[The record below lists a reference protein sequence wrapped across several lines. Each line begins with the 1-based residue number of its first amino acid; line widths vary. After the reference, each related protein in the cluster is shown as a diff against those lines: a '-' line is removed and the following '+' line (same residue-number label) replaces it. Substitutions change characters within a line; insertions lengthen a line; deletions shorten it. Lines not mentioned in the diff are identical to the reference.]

1 MLMFIIVPF
10 KTTVPHKYSFS
21 SAKQRY
27 LIRGT
32 PWQVCRQ
39 PIRLRIYRK
48 IQRDLYVYSKLTVE
62 LFGKAHRAGSDCR
75 SGGTWGSVWKWRRHF
90 HTRQNI
96 CALREQRQRFYCK
109 TFMKSSLYA
118 HSVSIAVRRTENNG
132 RLRWLFLSERQT
144 EVITVISS
152 SYLIPLLFCV
162 RNHLSKEWFW
172 LLLS

>member
-1 MLMFIIVPF
+1 MVR
-10 KTTVPHKYSFS
+10 VREV
-21 SAKQRY
+21 A
-27 LIRGT
+27 
-32 PWQVCRQ
+32 PWQGQRQ
-39 PIRLRIYRK
+39 PIRLRVYRK

-75 SGGTWGSVWKWRRHF
+75 SGAAWGSVWKCRRHF

-96 CALREQRQRFYCK
+96 CALREQRQRFSC
-109 TFMKSSLYA
+109 TAFMKSTLYA
-118 HSVSIAVRRTENNG
+118 HSVGMAVRRTENNG

-152 SYLIPLLFCV
+152 SDLIPLLFFV
-162 RNHLSKEWFW
+162 RNHSSKEWFW